1 MKKNL
6 KIVLLIIVLWIV
18 SLGSILLVISKLVD
32 YKIEK
37 IYGTVETNV
46 CSTEKHDYKLMTV
59 TTKPGY
65 TYDEEIYNCSECEF
79 VGTSE
84 EFEEH
89 LKNISV
95 EEQSKHQKEDSRAF
109 TTIQVEPETETAY
122 YCTICGKKRTQN

>member
-1 MKKNL
+1 MRL
-6 KIVLLIIVLWIV
+6 F
-18 SLGSILLVISKLVD
+18 SIKRE
-32 YKIEK
+32 EK
-37 IYGTVETNV
+37 VH
-46 CSTEKHDYKLMTV
+46 EK
-59 TTKPGY
+59 
-65 TYDEEIYNCSECEF
+65 
-79 VGTSE
+79 